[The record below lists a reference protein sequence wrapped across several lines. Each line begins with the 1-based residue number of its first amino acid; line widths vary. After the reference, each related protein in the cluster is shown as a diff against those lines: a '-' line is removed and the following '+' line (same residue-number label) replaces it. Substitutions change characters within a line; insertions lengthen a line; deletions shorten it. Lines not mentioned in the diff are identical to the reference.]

1 MAGFFIAQFSGALMS
16 IQGVFNTQVTKT
28 TGEYV
33 SNAWVQFSALAVCLG
48 VRLFPGRDSFCAIA
62 RVEHKYMLLG
72 GVIGE
77 GRICPVNRRLEQLG
91 PAQAAPRVMDVCGC
105 GDVCTSG
112 MVSALCAGATWQEA
126 AELGNLCASVTI
138 RKIGQT
144 GTSSQEEVLTQY
156 RRFCK
161 REDE

>member
-1 MAGFFIAQFSGALMS
+1 
-16 IQGVFNTQVTKT
+16 
-28 TGEYV
+28 
-33 SNAWVQFSALAVCLG
+33 
-48 VRLFPGRDSFCAIA
+48 
-62 RVEHKYMLLG
+62 
-72 GVIGE
+72 
-77 GRICPVNRRLEQLG
+77 
-91 PAQAAPRVMDVCGC
+91 
-105 GDVCTSG
+105 

-144 GTSSQEEVLTQY
+144 GTSSQEEVLAQY

>member
-1 MAGFFIAQFSGALMS
+1 
-16 IQGVFNTQVTKT
+16 
-28 TGEYV
+28 
-33 SNAWVQFSALAVCLG
+33 
-48 VRLFPGRDSFCAIA
+48 
-62 RVEHKYMLLG
+62 
-72 GVIGE
+72 
-77 GRICPVNRRLEQLG
+77 
-91 PAQAAPRVMDVCGC
+91 
-105 GDVCTSG
+105 